1 MPACQVLSARVK
13 FNDNQYLLMI
23 ANVGLKQL
31 QQRIDYEFR
40 DPELLQ
46 LALSHRS
53 CGAKNNE
60 RLEFLGDA
68 ILSLVVSDFLYQKFA
83 DSQEG
88 DLSRMRSQ
96 IVRAESLAE
105 VAKGLDIGPELL
117 LGQGEMK
124 SGGHRRDSILG
135 DTIEALIGAIYLD
148 SNLDES
154 RRCVLNWFEDLLI
167 TADESKPAKDAK
179 TSLQEFL
186 QQRGRSLPE
195 YRVIETGG
203 QAHSRLFTISCKI
216 DLLDREFTAT
226 ASSRRKAEQMV
237 AEKFLATLEIDL

>member
-1 MPACQVLSARVK
+1 
-13 FNDNQYLLMI
+13 MI
-23 ANVGLKQL
+23 ANIGLEQL
-31 QQRIDYEFR
+31 QQRIGYQFR
-40 DPELLQ
+40 DTELLK

-60 RLEFLGDA
+60 RLEFLGDS

-83 DSQEG
+83 DAQEG

-105 VAKGLDIGPELL
+105 VARGLDLGSELF

-135 DTIEALIGAIYLD
+135 DAVEALIGAIYLD
-148 SNLDES
+148 ANLDES
-154 RRCVLNWFEDLLI
+154 RRCVLNWFKDLLNI
-167 TADESKPAKDAK
+167 ADETKPAKDAK

-186 QQRGRSLPE
+186 QQRGHGLPQ

-203 QAHSRLFTISCKI
+203 EAHSRLFTVSCKI
-216 DLLDREFTAT
+216 DMLDREFTAT

-237 AEKFLATLEIDL
+237 AEKFLATLEIDF

>member
-1 MPACQVLSARVK
+1 
-13 FNDNQYLLMI
+13 MI
-23 ANVGLKQL
+23 ANIGLEQL
-31 QQRIDYEFR
+31 QQRIGYQFR
-40 DPELLQ
+40 DTELLK

-60 RLEFLGDA
+60 RLEFLGDS

-83 DSQEG
+83 DAQEG

-105 VAKGLDIGPELL
+105 VARGLELGSELL

-135 DTIEALIGAIYLD
+135 DAVEALIGAIYLD
-148 SNLDES
+148 ANLDES
-154 RRCVLNWFEDLLI
+154 RRCVLNWFKDLLNI
-167 TADESKPAKDAK
+167 ADEAKPAKDAK

-186 QQRGRSLPE
+186 QQRGHGLPQ

-203 QAHSRLFTISCKI
+203 EAHSRLFTVSCKI
-216 DLLDREFTAT
+216 DMLDREFTAT

-237 AEKFLATLEIDL
+237 AEKFLATLEIDF